1 MRNILFLRRNFFW
14 VLFTAILFLA
24 IALRFYDYNDRY
36 GLAYDQAHDAVV
48 SRYAVSENKIPLLGP
63 FSSAG
68 PFQTGGEWYWLLMIP
83 ISIYP
88 YSILSPWIFIT
99 ILYVIFVAC
108 IILLGKEI
116 KGNVFGL
123 FVGAL
128 AAVSTAQI
136 SQSLNLTNQA
146 PHALIALLA
155 IWAMLRFIKKKKD
168 KYLFFIAFFV
178 SLSISIH
185 LQGVALM
192 IFLLL
197 TIILT
202 GIPSKKGVI
211 VILAGLL
218 IPLSP
223 ILIYDIWHDFFNIRN
238 MVNYYLFDQY
248 KISFDVLGRRWLTY
262 VGEFLPQSWSY
273 IIGGLVISGYI
284 QIVSV
289 SLILAYSFLKKRIS
303 KEWLIIGIST
313 LFMIGLL
320 RYIRTPLYGSYLVF
334 LHPFIFLLTGYFII
348 TIYNKYK
355 ILGILVFIFLFLG
368 SFLRSINDMNGAYN
382 YTRVVSDLLIEKL
395 IHKYPQEKFA
405 IYDQDFEGR
414 DKSLPLVLFLEG
426 KNKISNKGI
435 RVGISIHSVVYP
447 LVAGD
452 RGGYGLYDLT
462 ASSSAELQKSRWV
475 FVNPSEIYRN
485 TEEWYS
491 TKK

>member
-284 QIVSV
+284 Q
-289 SLILAYSFLKKRIS
+289 
-303 KEWLIIGIST
+303 
-313 LFMIGLL
+313 
-320 RYIRTPLYGSYLVF
+320 
-334 LHPFIFLLTGYFII
+334 
-348 TIYNKYK
+348 
-355 ILGILVFIFLFLG
+355 
-368 SFLRSINDMNGAYN
+368 
-382 YTRVVSDLLIEKL
+382 RV
-395 IHKYPQEKFA
+395 
-405 IYDQDFEGR
+405 
-414 DKSLPLVLFLEG
+414 
-426 KNKISNKGI
+426 
-435 RVGISIHSVVYP
+435 
-447 LVAGD
+447 
-452 RGGYGLYDLT
+452 
-462 ASSSAELQKSRWV
+462 
-475 FVNPSEIYRN
+475 
-485 TEEWYS
+485 
-491 TKK
+491 